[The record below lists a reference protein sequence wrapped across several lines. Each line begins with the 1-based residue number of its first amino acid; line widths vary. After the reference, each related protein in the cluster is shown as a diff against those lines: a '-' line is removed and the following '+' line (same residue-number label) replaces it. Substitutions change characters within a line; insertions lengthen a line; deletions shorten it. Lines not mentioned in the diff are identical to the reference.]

1 MHTSNEINDLAAAL
15 AKAQGQMGGAIKGA
29 KNDYLKSSYADLA
42 SVIAAVKEP
51 MSNNGLS
58 YIQLPF
64 SRKDSVGVTT
74 RILHLSGQWIES
86 SFSIPTPKHD
96 PHTYGSIVTYCRRF
110 SLQSALGVSAESDDD
125 GNSVTK
131 QAEANIST
139 EQCHSVKAMLELT
152 KTDETRFLKAY
163 KVDSIEKMTVSQFKN
178 AVTILEKKRKEKK

>member
-1 MHTSNEINDLAAAL
+1 MHTSNEINELATAL
-15 AKAQGQMGGAIKGA
+15 AKAQGEMGGAIKGA

-74 RILHLSGQWIES
+74 RIMHSSGQWIES
-86 SFSIPTPKHD
+86 SFSIPAPKHD

-125 GNSVTK
+125 GNAATK
-131 QAEANIST
+131 QAEAIISK
-139 EQCHSVKAMLELT
+139 EQCHSVRAMLELT

-163 KVDSIEKMTVSQFKN
+163 DVDAIEKMTVSQFKN